1 MVVESKAITHHSR
14 GRAPAPGSTGALTGD
29 FNGAADVVQAEMTRF
44 DTNVPAPPLDV
55 QANPGE
61 LIAET
66 LAPPIEQGVAPLAAF
81 GGQAPVLIDLS
92 GAASRRWS
100 ERLIGG
106 VLWVC
111 GAISILTTVGI
122 IVVLI
127 QQALVFFSQV
137 PVTDF
142 LFGATWTALFNN
154 PQYGVLPL
162 VGGTLMIT
170 VIAMGVSVPLGIMS
184 AIYLSEYAAPRV
196 RDILKPSLELL
207 AGIPTIVYGFFA
219 VTFIRPDVLKFIFP
233 GIGPFSALAAGIAV
247 GIMTIPLVASLS
259 EDAMQAVPRA
269 LREGGYAL
277 GATKL
282 EVSWQIVVPAA
293 ISGII
298 ASCVLA
304 MSRAVGETMI
314 VALAAGSKPQ
324 LTANPLEP
332 MQTMTGFIVQAFSG
346 DVVVGSP
353 PYLSLFAVG
362 LVLFAITLALNL
374 LSQWVV
380 ARFREAYE

>member
-1 MVVESKAITHHSR
+1 MAMKPRTAM
-14 GRAPAPGSTGALTGD
+14 GDGS
-29 FNGAADVVQAEMTRF
+29 
-44 DTNVPAPPLDV
+44 
-55 QANPGE
+55 
-61 LIAET
+61 
-66 LAPPIEQGVAPLAAF
+66 PLAIDPSAL
-81 GGQAPVLIDLS
+81 ALDLS
-92 GAASRRWS
+92 GKRSRDLS
-100 ERLIGG
+100 ERVVGAI
-106 VLWVC
+106 LWAC
-111 GAISILTTVGI
+111 GALSLLTTVGI
-122 IVVLI
+122 ILI
-127 QQALVFFSQV
+127 LLQQAFVFFSQTS
-137 PVTDF
+137 VTDF
-142 LFGATWTALFNN
+142 LFGTTWTALFKS

-170 VIAMGVSVPLGIMS
+170 IVAMAVAGPLGLMS

-196 RDILKPSLELL
+196 RDIIKPALEIL

-219 VTFIRPDVLKFIFP
+219 VTFIRPELLKPIFP

-259 EDAMQAVPRA
+259 EDAMRAVPRA

-282 EVSWQIVVPAA
+282 EVSWQVVAPAA
-293 ISGII
+293 MSGIV
-298 ASCVLA
+298 ASFILA

-346 DVVVGSP
+346 DMVVGST

-362 LVLFAITLALNL
+362 LLLFFITLALNL
-374 LSQWVV
+374 LSHAIV
-380 ARFREAYE
+380 ARFREEYE

>member
-1 MVVESKAITHHSR
+1 M
-14 GRAPAPGSTGALTGD
+14 PGSANQDRHESDLT
-29 FNGAADVVQAEMTRF
+29 
-44 DTNVPAPPLDV
+44 DTDLDDPNR
-55 QANPGE
+55 AFGTYE
-61 LIAET
+61 GGLIAGT
-66 LAPPIEQGVAPLAAF
+66 LVPSIEQGIAPLAAL
-81 GGQAPVLIDLS
+81 GGSAPVALDLS
-92 GAASRRWS
+92 GAASRRTS
-100 ERLIGG
+100 ERIVGAI
-106 VLWVC
+106 LWTC
-111 GAISILTTVGI
+111 GAVSLLTTVGI
-122 IVVLI
+122 IAVLI
-127 QQALVFFSQV
+127 QQALVFFAHV
-137 PVTDF
+137 PVADF
-142 LFGATWTALFNN
+142 LFGTSWTALFKA

-162 VGGTLMIT
+162 VSGTLIIT
-170 VIAMGVSVPLGIMS
+170 VIAMAVSIPLGLMS
-184 AIYLSEYAAPRV
+184 AIYLSEYAPLRV

-219 VTFIRPDVLKFIFP
+219 VTFIRPDLLKLIFP

-247 GIMTIPLVASLS
+247 GIMTTPLVASLS
-259 EDAMQAVPRA
+259 EDAMRAVPCS

-293 ISGII
+293 LSGII
-298 ASCVLA
+298 ASFILA
-304 MSRAVGETMI
+304 MSRAIGETMI

-362 LVLFAITLALNL
+362 LLLFAMTLALNL
-374 LSQWVV
+374 ISHRVV
-380 ARFREAYE
+380 AKFREAYE